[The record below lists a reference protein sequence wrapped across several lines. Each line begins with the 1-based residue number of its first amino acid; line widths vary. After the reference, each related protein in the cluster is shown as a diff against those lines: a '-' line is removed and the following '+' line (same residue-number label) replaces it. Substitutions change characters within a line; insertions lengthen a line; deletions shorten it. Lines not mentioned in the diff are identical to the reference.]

1 MKGCTTAGVFLCELF
16 FYSIWKGGYM
26 IRVNGQEK
34 PLDAELL
41 LSDFLEQEGYLRAHL
56 PVLTSRNDLPVELHC
71 NTRS

>member
-34 PLDAELL
+34 PLGAVLL
-41 LSDFLEQEGYLRAHL
+41 LSDFLEQGGYL
-56 PVLTSRNDLPVELHC
+56 
-71 NTRS
+71 